1 MITTLDE
8 LIKKLKDIRDQ
19 NGNLRVRVDSD
30 EYVQSIH
37 HIENVRV
44 EEHRGEDCVD
54 ILLT

>member
-8 LIKKLKDIRDQ
+8 LIRKLKDIRDQ

-44 EEHRGEDCVD
+44 EEHRGEHCVD
-54 ILLT
+54 IILT